1 MKQLFA
7 IIVSVLSINSAAALT
22 ISSPNQQLVLNT
34 DVDEQARIWYS
45 VTYQGQEVILPS
57 HLGLQLTTPQQ
68 SHYSVGEEADGQI
81 STPASNL
88 KADGQKNGLM
98 TGFSIEETATS
109 TFDETWTPV
118 WGEETT
124 IRNHYNELLVT
135 YRQTQSTIHN
145 SPSGAQSP
153 RFIRIRFRVFDEGVA
168 FRYEFPA
175 LGLNYFDIQEEK
187 SEFAILGNQ
196 IAYWISG
203 DYDTQ
208 EYEYTR
214 SRLSEIRQLTD
225 KVRLGNASQTAFSPT
240 GVQTALLLHY
250 DNGLWVTIH
259 EAACINYATMHLDL
273 DDTNFVFTSHL
284 TPDAQGCKG
293 HMQTP
298 CVSPWRTIQVAEHA
312 TDILANRMTLNLN
325 EPCALSDV
333 SWIHPCKYMGVWWE
347 MITGK
352 AEWSYTY
359 DLPSVQIGITDYT
372 QVQPHGRHGANTA
385 NVKRYIDFAAANG
398 FDGLL
403 VEGWNIGWED
413 WFGNKKDYVYDF
425 VTPYPDFDLKAIHEY
440 AQQKGIK
447 MIMHHETSGADRNY
461 ERHLDT
467 AYSLMNEYDYPAV
480 KSGYVGDILHGEHHY
495 SQWMNNHY
503 LYCIQKAADY
513 HIMVN
518 AHEATRPTG
527 ICRTYPNW
535 IGNESAMGTEYQATH
550 SITPGHTCIL
560 PFTRLNGGP
569 MDYTPGIFE
578 MDMSHINPN
587 NHNRCL
593 TTLCNQL
600 SLYVVMPSPLQM
612 AADLPENY
620 ERFPDAFQFIK
631 DVALDWDQSW
641 YLEAEPME
649 YITTARKTK
658 GKDEYFVGGNCG
670 AQAHTAKVDLSFL
683 PKGKKYIAT
692 IYQDAKHA
700 DYQTNPQAYKIS
712 TKIVS
717 SKTTLTI
724 PEAASGGFAIRLLPQ

>member
-1 MKQLFA
+1 MKQFLLFPLC
-7 IIVSVLSINSAAALT
+7 VLSILSAAAIT
-22 ISSPNQQLVLNT
+22 ISSPSQQLVLT
-34 DVDEQARIWYS
+34 TSVDDQSRIWYS
-45 VTYQGQEVILPS
+45 VSFQGQEVIKPS
-57 HLGLQLTTPQQ
+57 HLGLEFTTPQQ
-68 SHYSVGEEADGQI
+68 SHYSVEGDVIGKEADGQ
-81 STPASNL
+81 T
-88 KADGQKNGLM
+88 DGLM
-98 TGFSIEETATS
+98 TGFAIEDTATS
-109 TFDETWTPV
+109 SYDEIWTPV
-118 WGEETT
+118 WGEESA

-135 YRQTQSTIHN
+135 YRQ
-145 SPSGAQSP
+145 SPNT

-175 LGLNYFDIQEEK
+175 LGLDYFDIREEK
-187 SEFAILGNQ
+187 TEFAIPGNQ
-196 IAYWISG
+196 TAYWISG

-214 SRLSEIRQLTD
+214 SRLSEIRQLSD
-225 KVRLGNASQTAFSPT
+225 SKRFGNASQTGFSKT

-273 DDTNFVFTSHL
+273 DDTSFVFTSHL

-298 CVSPWRTIQVAEHA
+298 CVSPWRTIQVAKQA

-325 EPCALSDV
+325 EPCQIADV
-333 SWIHPCKYMGVWWE
+333 SWIHPMKYVGVWWE

-352 AEWSYTY
+352 SEWSYTH
-359 DLPSVQIGITDYT
+359 DLPSVHIGVTDYAA
-372 QVQPHGRHGANTA
+372 VHPHGRHGATTD
-385 NVKRYIDFAAANG
+385 NVKHYIDFAAENG
-398 FDGLL
+398 FDGVL

-425 VTPYPDFDLKAIHEY
+425 VTPYPDFDIQAIHDY
-440 AQQKGIK
+440 AAQKGVK

-461 ERHLDT
+461 ERHLEQ
-467 AYSLMNEYDYPAV
+467 AYTLMNRYDYPAV

-503 LYCIQKAADY
+503 LYCIKEAAKR

-527 ICRTYPNW
+527 ICRTYPNL
-535 IGNESAMGTEYQATH
+535 IGNESAMGTEYQATK
-550 SITPGHTCIL
+550 SIAPGHTCIL

-569 MDYTPGIFE
+569 MDYTPGVFE
-578 MDMSHINPN
+578 MDMSKINPN
-587 NHNRCL
+587 NKNHCL

-600 SLYVVMPSPLQM
+600 SLYVIMYSPLQM

-649 YITTARKTK
+649 YITTARKAK

-670 AQAHTAKVDLSFL
+670 QTAHTANFTLSFL
-683 PKGKKYIAT
+683 PKGKRYVAT
-692 IYQDAKHA
+692 IYQDAKDA
-700 DYQTNPQAYKIS
+700 DYRTNPQAYTITTKRVTS
-712 TKIVS
+712 TTKLS
-717 SKTTLTI
+717 I
-724 PEAASGGFAIRLLPQ
+724 PEAASGGFVIRLFPQ

>member
-1 MKQLFA
+1 MKKFGFF
-7 IIVSVLSINSAAALT
+7 IISIVLSAYTFANVQV
-22 ISSPNQQLVLNT
+22 SSPNQQLVLT
-34 DVDEQARIWYS
+34 TSVDDQSRIWYS
-45 VTYQGQEVILPS
+45 VSFQGQEVIKPS
-57 HLGLQLTTPQQ
+57 HLGLEFTTPQQ
-68 SHYSVGEEADGQI
+68 SHYSVEGDVIGKEADGQ
-81 STPASNL
+81 T
-88 KADGQKNGLM
+88 DGLM
-98 TGFSIEETATS
+98 TGFSIEETSTTS
-109 TFDETWTPV
+109 YDETWTPV
-118 WGEETT
+118 WGEESS

-135 YRQTQSTIHN
+135 YRQ
-145 SPSGAQSP
+145 SPNT

-175 LGLNYFDIQEEK
+175 LGLNYFDIREEK
-187 SEFAILGNQ
+187 TEFAIPGNQ
-196 IAYWISG
+196 TAYWISG

-214 SRLSEIRQLTD
+214 SRLSEIRQLSD
-225 KVRLGNASQTAFSPT
+225 SKRFGNASQTGFSKT

-250 DNGLWVTIH
+250 DNGLWVTLH

-298 CVSPWRTIQVAEHA
+298 CTSPWRTIQVAKQA

-325 EPCALSDV
+325 EPCTLTDV
-333 SWIHPCKYMGVWWE
+333 SWIHPCKYIGVWWE

-359 DLPSVQIGITDYT
+359 DLPSVQIGVTDYNH
-372 QVQPHGRHGANTA
+372 VQPHGRHGANTA
-385 NVKRYIDFAAANG
+385 NVKRYIDFAAEHG
-398 FDGLL
+398 FDGVL

-413 WFGNKKDYVYDF
+413 WFGKKKDYVYDF
-425 VTPYPDFDLKAIHEY
+425 LTPYPDFDIQAIHDY
-440 AQQKGIK
+440 AAQKGVK

-461 ERHLDT
+461 ERHLEQ
-467 AYSLMNEYDYPAV
+467 AYTLMNQYDYPAV

-503 LYCIQKAADY
+503 LYCIQQAAE
-513 HIMVN
+513 HRIMVN

-535 IGNESAMGTEYQATH
+535 IGNESAMGTEYQATK

-569 MDYTPGIFE
+569 MDYTPGVFE
-578 MDMSHINPN
+578 MDMSKINPN

-600 SLYVVMPSPLQM
+600 SLYVIMYSPLQM

-620 ERFPDAFQFIK
+620 ERFLDAFQFIK

-649 YITTARKTK
+649 YVTIARKTK

-670 AQAHTAKVDLSFL
+670 LNPHTAKVDLSFL
-683 PKGKKYIAT
+683 PKDRKYIAT
-692 IYQDAKHA
+692 IYQDAKDA

-712 TKIVS
+712 TKKVTS
-717 SKTTLTI
+717 TTKLSI
-724 PEAASGGFAIRLLPQ
+724 SEAASGGFAIRLLPQ

>member
-7 IIVSVLSINSAAALT
+7 IIVSVLSILSAGAIT
-22 ISSPNQQLVLNT
+22 ISSPNQQLVLTT
-34 DVDEQARIWYS
+34 DVDEQSCIWYS
-45 VTYQGQEVILPS
+45 VSLEGQEVIRPS
-57 HLGLQLTTPQQ
+57 HLGLELSTPQQ
-68 SHYSVGEEADGQI
+68 SHYSVGGEADGQ
-81 STPASNL
+81 TGRE
-88 KADGQKNGLM
+88 ADGQTEGLM

-109 TFDETWTPV
+109 SYDEIWTPV
-118 WGEETT
+118 WGEEAT

-135 YRQTQSTIHN
+135 YRQ
-145 SPSGAQSP
+145 SPNT

-175 LGLNYFDIQEEK
+175 LGLDYFDIQEEK
-187 SEFAILGNQ
+187 TEFAIPGDQ

-214 SRLSEIRQLTD
+214 SRLSEIRQLSD
-225 KVRLGNASQTAFSPT
+225 SKRFGNASQTGFSKT
-240 GVQTALLLHY
+240 GVQTAVLLHY
-250 DNGLWVTIH
+250 NNHLWVTIH

-293 HMQTP
+293 HLQTP
-298 CVSPWRTIQVAEHA
+298 CVSPWRTIQVAKQA
-312 TDILANRMTLNLN
+312 TKILANRMTLNLN
-325 EPCALSDV
+325 EPCALTDV
-333 SWIHPCKYMGVWWE
+333 SWIRPCKYIGVWWE

-359 DLPSVQIGITDYT
+359 DLPSVQIGVTDYKK
-372 QVQPHGRHGANTA
+372 VQPHGRHGANTA
-385 NVKRYIDFAAANG
+385 NVKRYIDFAAEHG
-398 FDGLL
+398 FDGVL

-413 WFGNKKDYVYDF
+413 WFGKKKDYVYDF
-425 VTPYPDFDLKAIHEY
+425 LTPYPDFDIEAIHDY
-440 AQQKGIK
+440 TAQKGVK

-461 ERHLDT
+461 ERHLEQ
-467 AYSLMNEYDYPAV
+467 AYTLMNQYDYPAV

-503 LYCIQKAADY
+503 LYCIQQAAEH

-535 IGNESAMGTEYQATH
+535 IGNESAMGTEYQATK

-569 MDYTPGIFE
+569 MDYTPGVFE
-578 MDMSHINPN
+578 MEMSKINPN
-587 NHNRCL
+587 NPNRCL
-593 TTLCNQL
+593 TTICNQL
-600 SLYVVMPSPLQM
+600 SLYVTMYSPLQM

-620 ERFPDAFQFIK
+620 ERFLDAFQFIK

-641 YLEAEPME
+641 YLEALPME
-649 YITTARKTK
+649 YVTIARKTK

-670 AQAHTAKVDLSFL
+670 LNPHTAKVDLSFL
-683 PKGKKYIAT
+683 PKGKQYIAT
-692 IYQDAKHA
+692 IYQDAKGA
-700 DYQTNPQAYKIS
+700 DYRTNPQAYRITTRKVTS
-712 TKIVS
+712 ATKLS
-717 SKTTLTI
+717 I
-724 PEAASGGFAIRLLPQ
+724 PEVASGGFAIRIVQ